1 MDENEVVK
9 TFIRLIN
16 ERPTGVWYMRKSH
29 YPDTDWD
36 SVAGHLSQ
44 QGYTVEDS
52 GDVVRGSKCLE

>member
-29 YPDTDWD
+29 YPKVDWVR
-36 SVAGHLSQ
+36 VAEVVRQ

-52 GDVVRGSKCLE
+52 GEIVKGSKCVK